1 MRLGTNLGTKLG
13 ETTQTQP
20 NTAQPP
26 GRPTRADLH
35 KRDRNLAEDQI
46 DAVLCA
52 YIAMFF
58 TTHANSSPMIHLLE
72 P

>member
-1 MRLGTNLGTKLG
+1 MLNAVYFVGL
-13 ETTQTQP
+13 
-20 NTAQPP
+20 
-26 GRPTRADLH
+26 DLAWGPAN
-35 KRDRNLAEDQI
+35 RTGIAISTLNLAEDQI
-46 DAVLCA
+46 DAVLRA